1 MLHLE
6 KVNGS
11 NVKGILD
18 LKVKDSQSKYV
29 ADNSMSL
36 IEAYIAITSGGH
48 AFPFGIYE
56 DNKAVGFLMIGFGID
71 DDWKDAPEIA
81 MGNYCLWRLMIDEK
95 YQNMGYGRK
104 AAQLA
109 LEFIHTFP
117 CGKAPYCWVSYAIEN
132 KVAHNLYHSFGFEEN
147 GDIDGTEMIA
157 VRKLFEKKRE
167 KSKIC

>member
-56 DNKAVGFLMIGFGID
+56 DNKAVGFLI
-71 DDWKDAPEIA
+71 
-81 MGNYCLWRLMIDEK
+81 Y
-95 YQNMGYGRK
+95 
-104 AAQLA
+104 
-109 LEFIHTFP
+109 
-117 CGKAPYCWVSYAIEN
+117 
-132 KVAHNLYHSFGFEEN
+132 
-147 GDIDGTEMIA
+147 
-157 VRKLFEKKRE
+157 
-167 KSKIC
+167 